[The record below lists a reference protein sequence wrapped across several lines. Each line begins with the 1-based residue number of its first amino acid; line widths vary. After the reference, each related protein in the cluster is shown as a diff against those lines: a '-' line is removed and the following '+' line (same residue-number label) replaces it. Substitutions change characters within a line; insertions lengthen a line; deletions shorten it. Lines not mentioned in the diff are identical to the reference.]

1 MESKVKNERLIQK
14 KSSVKKVK
22 NTKQS
27 AQQSKNKVE
36 SNKLELLVTIV
47 NRNKAEFYQD
57 LIQSFEVNMQMIVF
71 GKGTANKEI
80 LEVLGLA
87 NSEKAII
94 FSIIKEEKLKDAL
107 YSLDEK
113 FRTIKNGKGIAY
125 TIPLTSVIGV
135 SIFGFLSNN
144 HMTVKG
150 ANNQ

>member
-1 MESKVKNERLIQK
+1 MESKEKSVRLVPN

-22 NTKQS
+22 TVNKS
-27 AQQSKNKVE
+27 AQKNNKVE

-125 TIPLTSVIGV
+125 TIPLSSVIGV
-135 SIFGFLSNN
+135 AIYAFLSNN
-144 HMTVKG
+144 KD
-150 ANNQ
+150 ALKEEN

>member
-1 MESKVKNERLIQK
+1 MESKEKSVRLVPN

-22 NTKQS
+22 TAKQS
-27 AQQSKNKVE
+27 AQKNNKVE

-87 NSEKAII
+87 NSEKAVI

-125 TIPLTSVIGV
+125 TIPLSSVIGV
-135 SIFGFLSNN
+135 AIYAFLSNN
-144 HMTVKG
+144 KD
-150 ANNQ
+150 ALKEEN

>member
-1 MESKVKNERLIQK
+1 MESKVKKERLVQK
-14 KSSVKKVK
+14 KSSLKKVK
-22 NTKQS
+22 QTAVKQN
-27 AQQSKNKVE
+27 NKVA

-71 GKGTANKEI
+71 GEGTANKEI

-87 NSEKAII
+87 NSEKAVI

-125 TIPLTSVIGV
+125 TIPLSSVIGV
-135 SIFGFLSNN
+135 AIYAFLSNN
-144 HMTVKG
+144 KDALKG
-150 ANNQ
+150 EN

>member
-1 MESKVKNERLIQK
+1 MESKVKKERFVQK
-14 KSSVKKVK
+14 KSSLKKVK
-22 NTKQS
+22 QTAVKQN
-27 AQQSKNKVE
+27 NKVE

-71 GKGTANKEI
+71 GEGTANKEI

-87 NSEKAII
+87 NSEKAVI

-125 TIPLTSVIGV
+125 TIPLSSVIGV
-135 SIFGFLSNN
+135 AIYAFLSNN
-144 HMTVKG
+144 KDALKG
-150 ANNQ
+150 EN

>member
-1 MESKVKNERLIQK
+1 MESKVKKERLVPK
-14 KSSVKKVK
+14 KSSLKKVK
-22 NTKQS
+22 QTAVKQN
-27 AQQSKNKVE
+27 NKVE

-71 GKGTANKEI
+71 GEGTANKEI

-87 NSEKAII
+87 NSEKAVI

-125 TIPLTSVIGV
+125 TIPLSSVIGV
-135 SIFGFLSNN
+135 AIYAFLSNN
-144 HMTVKG
+144 KDALKG
-150 ANNQ
+150 EN

>member
-22 NTKQS
+22 NAKQS

-71 GKGTANKEI
+71 GEGTANKEI

-87 NSEKAII
+87 NSEKAVI

-107 YSLDEK
+107 YLLEEK

-125 TIPLTSVIGV
+125 TIPLSSVIGV
-135 SIFGFLSNN
+135 AIYAFLSNN
-144 HMTVKG
+144 ENALKG
-150 ANNQ
+150 EN